1 MSWCAAHQLHTSGY
15 PGHAYVNVYILWVDY
30 YHTLL
35 AEIYVYVHVYVFYF
49 NLLTIVWFVVTDK
62 PCEAGSKCTEICICV

>member
-1 MSWCAAHQLHTSGY
+1 MICWRASRRTP

-35 AEIYVYVHVYVFYF
+35 AEIYVYVHVYVYFYF
-49 NLLTIVWFVVTDK
+49 FLF
-62 PCEAGSKCTEICICV
+62 